1 MIIIA
6 RRLGKFRLKDEERNA
21 RSHRMQWKCDER
33 RGKLYRERRKCQ
45 VSYRSNSK
53 VSYVSWITKVNRED
67 MKAQLPVP
75 DTAQSRTFDEHFYLF
90 FYLSFFF
97 FFPLFFFFF
106 FESWNRGAPWNRLLH
121 KFALALGY
129 ISFLRRGK
137 ARFIQ
142 SVRFS
147 FSKFDTCAP
156 KLQNLPA
163 LCFSQIRATLKRE
176 ATNLTCISRK
186 NITLGNFC
194 FLEKLDFER
203 NRLLWNCALFVSIFR
218 SRVKFLALFS
228 RNNSPHFLIARRN
241 IRLFEWRKIRESIW
255 EWIGCKKI
263 IGEFIPRG
271 LQMVKV
277 QKRQARQRWKTVL
290 REKKKGGREQFRRN
304 SSVPFD

>member
-1 MIIIA
+1 MPARIECNGNAMSGVENCIASGGNAKFPTVQIPKFLTSHESQRWIA
-6 RRLGKFRLKDEERNA
+6 RIWKRNCPFPT
-21 RSHRMQWKCDER
+21 RHS
-33 RGKLYRERRKCQ
+33 REH
-45 VSYRSNSK
+45 SMNIFIY
-53 VSYVSWITKVNRED
+53 
-67 MKAQLPVP
+67 
-75 DTAQSRTFDEHFYLF
+75 F
-90 FYLSFFF
+90 FTSPSSFSFLSFFF
-97 FFPLFFFFF
+97 FFLSHGTVAP
-106 FESWNRGAPWNRLLH
+106 RGTGCCINSLLLLDIFH
-121 KFALALGY
+121 FYGVE
-129 ISFLRRGK
+129 RRGLFK
-137 ARFIQ
+137 ACVSPSPSSIPARPN
-142 SVRFS
+142 
-147 FSKFDTCAP
+147 SKIFLPFAFRKFE
-156 KLQNLPA
+156 KL
-163 LCFSQIRATLKRE
+163 ATLKRE